1 MFLAYLALYRKY
13 RPSNFND
20 LVGQNE
26 IVTVIKN
33 EILNDRLSH
42 AYLFSGPRGTG
53 KTSSAK
59 IIARMI
65 NCQNL
70 SSDGIPCGICKSC
83 KNFDNSSDIVEID
96 AASNNGVDEIRN
108 LRDKVNLVPSYGK
121 YKVYIIDEVH
131 MLTTQAFNAL
141 LKTLEEPPAH
151 VIFIL
156 ATTEFFKIPN
166 TVVSRCQK
174 FQFLKFSIEDIC
186 SRLKFIS
193 SKEKI
198 VVNDEV
204 LYEISRLSDGG
215 LRDAIN
221 MLDQLASFNDKEIT
235 LDDVYKLNGVASY
248 LDFFNLLTYVL
259 NNDFTSMIVFFDELD
274 QTGKNFVR
282 FIEDLI
288 SFLSSI
294 LNFSVTSIFD
304 SNIVERNDIVKKL
317 SLLYS
322 EDILYDLILFLND
335 LLLKM
340 KMSSCQKIL
349 LITEFIRF
357 SRSNFSKNAQIQTS
371 KIEKNNVGSKAEEN
385 VLVSKLSKENIER
398 MKKIRVN
405 NAFFSASKVRKEEFL
420 NIWDKIKNF
429 SIENSRYG
437 FIAGFL
443 NDVDIMVVGMSDV
456 IFKVKYSSL
465 LDRLFENINLIEE
478 LIYEISKTNYK
489 IFFLSEEEWNLE
501 KKTYINNL
509 KSGYKYNYI
518 KENNDVDFLNKI
530 KEVQFEDNDLEKIVS
545 ILGNSIISYE

>member
-65 NCQNL
+65 NCRNL

-174 FQFLKFSIEDIC
+174 FQFLKFSIKDIC

-259 NNDFTSMIVFFDELD
+259 NNNFTSMIVFFDELD

-282 FIEDLI
+282 FVEDLI
-288 SFLSSI
+288 SFISSI

-349 LITEFIRF
+349 LITEFVRF

-385 VLVSKLSKENIER
+385 VLVSKLSKENIEK

-405 NAFFSASKVRKEEFL
+405 NAFFSASKVKKEEFL
-420 NIWDKIKNF
+420 NIWSKIKNF
-429 SIENSRYG
+429 SIENSRYS

-456 IFKVKYSSL
+456 IFKVEYSSL

-518 KENNDVDFLNKI
+518 KENDNVDYLNKT

-545 ILGNSIISYE
+545 IFGNSIISYE